1 MKNRVK
7 QFMQDREMSV
17 GTLAYRMGVHVNTIT
32 RWRNNLNDIPA
43 TQLYQL
49 SKIFHCSMEDL
60 LDGEDG
66 KTKNRFNM

>member
-32 RWRNNLNDIPA
+32 RWRSNLSDIPA
-43 TQLYQL
+43 TQLYKL
-49 SKIFHCSMEDL
+49 STIFHCTMEDL
-60 LDGEDG
+60 LEVDNA